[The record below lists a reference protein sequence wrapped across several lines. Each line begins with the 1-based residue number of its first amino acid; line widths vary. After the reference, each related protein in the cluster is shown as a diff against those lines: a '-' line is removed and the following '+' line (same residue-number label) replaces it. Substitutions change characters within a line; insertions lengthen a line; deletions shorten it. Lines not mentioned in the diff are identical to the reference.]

1 MSTTL
6 KSKIITT
13 LESQEYNSLFSLLSE
28 NNRTMRIIISLTYDK
43 KKMITW
49 RAIEGIGILSKAI
62 AAENT
67 QEVRNLVN
75 RLLWMIRDESGG
87 IGWSSPEML
96 GEIVKNNPELCADIA
111 PIIISFSFEEPL
123 LPGVLWAAGRVGE
136 VHREL
141 MLSSVE
147 DILPFLDHSSPL
159 IRGLTVWAIGKIGIK
174 NPPASLKELTSDNS
188 IISIYDNSTITEMT
202 ISDIASEAIKKAE

>member
-1 MSTTL
+1 MSISL
-6 KSKIITT
+6 KKQIITT
-13 LESQEYNSLFSLLSE
+13 LEAQDYESLFPLLSE
-28 NNRTMRIIISLTYDK
+28 HNRTMRIIISLTYDK
-43 KKMITW
+43 QKILAW

-62 AAENT
+62 AVKNT
-67 QEVRNLVN
+67 QEVRNLAN

-136 VHREL
+136 AHREL
-141 MLSSVE
+141 MLPSVE
-147 DILPFLDHSSPL
+147 DILPFLEHSSPL
-159 IRGLTVWAIGKIGIK
+159 IRGLTAWAVGKIGVK
-174 NPPASLKELTSDNS
+174 NPPATLKKLASDSNS
-188 IISIYDNSTITEMT
+188 ISIYDNGTITET
-202 ISDIASEAIKKAE
+202 GINIIASAAIKKAE